1 MAEDNSDQN
10 IAQPQDGTQQTAPQT
25 PSENVADEAQTSV
38 TEPIAVPNAGEQPTT
53 ALPTV
58 DAADGTAGNTAD
70 DTPDY
75 ASAAGERTVINN
87 ATQDAPTE
95 QYRPAPEY
103 GAYGPVPT
111 PPAGDASGQTVQQP
125 QYGAQQ
131 QGQRS
136 SSGPSRRTTVRRSS
150 ALSATRI
157 RPAISGTMA
166 IRPAIR
172 LAARPRRTARS
183 RTISSSRSTARTCP
197 LRDRATAIR
206 SALRGRASRTSR
218 TRRRSSPSRSPA

>member
-103 GAYGPVPT
+103 GAYGPVPMPAAR
-111 PPAGDASGQTVQQP
+111 PPSNRSTA
-125 QYGAQQ
+125 
-131 QGQRS
+131 RS
-136 SSGPSRRTTVRRSS
+136 SRASRRTTVRRSS

-166 IRPAIR
+166 IRSAIR

-206 SALRGRASRTSR
+206 SALRGRASRTRR